1 MQPEYKAALI
11 SIHPKYVNKILDG
24 SKRVEF
30 RRVWATQKVTHLV
43 IYATSPDM
51 KIVAT
56 VEIDKVIQENQTK
69 LWETAKKYGGGLTRK
84 ELRTYFSGISKGY
97 ALTLKTIKPLT
108 RPLALEELGKGIRA
122 PQSYAYL
129 TADQFLFVQSHTNLE
144 EVK

>member
-1 MQPEYKAALI
+1 MQPEYKAVLI

-30 RRVWATQKVTHLV
+30 RRVWAAQKVSNLV
-43 IYATSPDM
+43 IYSTSPDM

-56 VEIDKVIQENQTK
+56 VEIAEVFQENQTN

-84 ELRTYFSGISKGY
+84 ELRAYFSGLSKGY
-97 ALTLKTIKPLT
+97 ALVLGKIKPLK
-108 RPLALEELGKGIRA
+108 RPLALAELGNGIRA

-144 EVK
+144 K